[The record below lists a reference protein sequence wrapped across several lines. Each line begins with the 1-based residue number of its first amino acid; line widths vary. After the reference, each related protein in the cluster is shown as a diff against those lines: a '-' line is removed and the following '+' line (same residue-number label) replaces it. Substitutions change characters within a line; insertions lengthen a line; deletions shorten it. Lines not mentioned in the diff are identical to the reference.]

1 MCFWC
6 VVWCVVWCVFLR
18 SNQQSW
24 ISFFLHLLLG
34 CRRSQDESES
44 EDHEAGDDAEQSPV
58 REDAEAEENL
68 EKKDTDNQVMGDG
81 PDAETEN
88 EEKILFKS
96 LPPPATDIAT

>member
-1 MCFWC
+1 M
-6 VVWCVVWCVFLR
+6 FLVCCLVCCLVCLLKIK
-18 SNQQSW
+18 STVLDF
-24 ISFFLHLLLG
+24 IFLHLLPG